1 MRRVERLSSILL
13 ERANP
18 CVTVMSMPASVKD
31 VAALAGVSSSTVSN
45 YLNHPH
51 VLGEASAERVRSAI
65 EQLGY
70 VPNESARQL
79 RAGSSKALAL
89 ILLDAWLP
97 YFHELSRGVEDV
109 AREGGW
115 SLFFSN
121 SNRDAALERRNIDM
135 FEAHRVQGI
144 VIYPL
149 DDVVPRLELLA
160 DRGIRSVVVG
170 PIRESATVGSIL
182 FDDVGGGRLAG
193 EHLLSLGRRRIL
205 FIGSPTVSQSEDR
218 RRGLRDAVAGSSA
231 TVDEQDVAH
240 LATEDGLEVGARIAA
255 LPASE
260 RPDAIFAANDMVA
273 IGVLTQLL
281 RHGIRVPEDVA
292 LVGFDDV
299 AQAHQTVVPLTS
311 VRQPGYEIGRAAGAA
326 LLRQLADPA
335 APLPEPTPF
344 AAELVVRESTVGR

>member
-1 MRRVERLSSILL
+1 
-13 ERANP
+13 
-18 CVTVMSMPASVKD
+18 MPASVKD

-51 VLGEASAERVRSAI
+51 VLGEHSARRVREAI

-109 AREGGW
+109 ARDGGW

-121 SNRDAALERRNIDM
+121 SGRDADLERRNIDM

-149 DDVVPRLELLA
+149 DDVVGRLEQLA

-170 PIRESATVGSIL
+170 PIRESSAVGSIL
-182 FDDVGGGRLAG
+182 FDDRGGGRLAG
-193 EHLLSLGRRRIL
+193 EHLLALGRRRIL
-205 FIGSPTVSQSEDR
+205 FLGSPTVSQSEDR
-218 RRGLRDAVAGSSA
+218 RRGLLDAVADDAASV
-231 TVDEQDVAH
+231 TVEDVAH
-240 LATEDGLEVGARIAA
+240 LTTEDGLDAGARIVA
-255 LPASE
+255 LPPAD
-260 RPDAIFAANDMVA
+260 RPDAVFAANDMVA
-273 IGVLTQLL
+273 IGVMTQLL
-281 RHGIRVPEDVA
+281 RAGIRVPDDIA

-299 AQAHQTVVPLTS
+299 AHAHQSVVPLTS

-326 LLRQLADPA
+326 LLAQLADPT

>member
-1 MRRVERLSSILL
+1 
-13 ERANP
+13 
-18 CVTVMSMPASVKD
+18 MPASVKD

-51 VLGEASAERVRSAI
+51 VLGESSRERVRDAI
-65 EQLGY
+65 AQLGY

-109 AREGGW
+109 TREGGW

-121 SNRDAALERRNIDM
+121 SNRDGAQERRNIDM

-144 VIYPL
+144 IIYPL
-149 DDVVPRLELLA
+149 DDVVPRLEQLA

-170 PIRESATVGSIL
+170 PIPASTKVASVL
-182 FDDVGGGRLAG
+182 FDDTGGGRLAG
-193 EHLLSLGRRRIL
+193 EHLLSIGRRRIL
-205 FIGSPTVSQSEDR
+205 FLGNPAVSQSNDR
-218 RRGLRDAVAGSSA
+218 LAGLRAAVADSTA
-231 TVDEQDVAH
+231 TVEVLDVPH
-240 LATEDGLEVGARIAA
+240 LATEDGMEVGARIAA
-255 LPASE
+255 LAPAD

-273 IGVLTQLL
+273 LGVLTQLM
-281 RHGIRVPEDVA
+281 RRGIRVPDDIA

-299 AQAHQTVVPLTS
+299 DQAHQSVVPLTS

-326 LLRQLADPA
+326 LLQQLADPA
-335 APLPEPTPF
+335 AAPPAMTPF
-344 AAELVVRESTVGR
+344 AAQLIVRESTVGR

>member
-1 MRRVERLSSILL
+1 
-13 ERANP
+13 
-18 CVTVMSMPASVKD
+18 MPASVKD

-51 VLGEASAERVRSAI
+51 VLGESSAAKVREAI
-65 EQLGY
+65 AQLGY

-121 SNRDAALERRNIDM
+121 SNRDADTERGNIDM

-149 DDVVPRLELLA
+149 EDVVPRLEQLA
-160 DRGIRSVVVG
+160 ARGIRSVVVG
-170 PIRESATVGSIL
+170 PIPDSPTVGSVL
-182 FDDVGGGRLAG
+182 FDDRGGGRLAG

-205 FIGSPTVSQSEDR
+205 FLGAPSVSQSNDR
-218 RRGLRDAVAGSSA
+218 LLGLRDAVTAAGA
-231 TVDEQDVAH
+231 TADVIDVPH
-240 LATEDGLEVGARIAA
+240 LTTEDGLDVGARIAEM
-255 LPASE
+255 PATE

-281 RHGIRVPEDVA
+281 RRGIRVPEEIA

-299 AQAHQTVVPLTS
+299 AQAHQSVVPLTS

-326 LLRQLADPA
+326 LIRQLTDPA
-335 APLPEPTPF
+335 AELPAPTPF

>member
-1 MRRVERLSSILL
+1 
-13 ERANP
+13 
-18 CVTVMSMPASVKD
+18 MPASVKD

-51 VLGEASAERVRSAI
+51 VLGESSAAKVREAI
-65 EQLGY
+65 AQLGY

-121 SNRDAALERRNIDM
+121 SNRDADTERGNIDM

-149 DDVVPRLELLA
+149 EDVVPRLEQLA

-170 PIRESATVGSIL
+170 PIPDSPTVGSVL
-182 FDDVGGGRLAG
+182 FDDRGGGRLAG

-205 FIGSPTVSQSEDR
+205 FLGAPSVSQSNDR
-218 RRGLRDAVAGSSA
+218 LLGLRDAVTAAGA
-231 TVDEQDVAH
+231 TADVIDVPH
-240 LATEDGLEVGARIAA
+240 LTTEDGLDIGARIAEM
-255 LPASE
+255 PATE

-281 RHGIRVPEDVA
+281 RRGIRVPEEIA

-299 AQAHQTVVPLTS
+299 AQAHQSVVPLTS

-326 LLRQLADPA
+326 LIRQLTDPTADLPA
-335 APLPEPTPF
+335 PTPF

>member
-1 MRRVERLSSILL
+1 
-13 ERANP
+13 
-18 CVTVMSMPASVKD
+18 MPASVKD

-51 VLGEASAERVRSAI
+51 VLGASSRERVRAAI
-65 EQLGY
+65 EQLGF

-97 YFHELSRGVEDV
+97 YFNELSRGVDEV
-109 AREGGW
+109 AREEGW

-121 SNRDAALERRNIDM
+121 SNRDAEQERRNIDM

-149 DDVVPRLELLA
+149 GDVVPRLERLA
-160 DRGIRSVVVG
+160 ASGIRSVVVG
-170 PIRESATVGSIL
+170 PIPESPTVASVL
-182 FDDVGGGRLAG
+182 FDDRGGGRLAG

-205 FIGSPTVSQSEDR
+205 FLGNPAVSQSNDR
-218 RRGLRDAVAGSSA
+218 LAGLQDAVAGSDA
-231 TVDEQDVAH
+231 TITVVDVPH
-240 LATEDGLEVGARIAA
+240 LATEDGLQAGERIIA
-255 LPASE
+255 LPAAD
-260 RPDAIFAANDMVA
+260 RPDAVFAANDMVA
-273 IGVLTQLL
+273 LGVLTQLL
-281 RHGIRVPEDVA
+281 RHGIRVPEDIA

-299 AQAHQTVVPLTS
+299 AQAHQAVVPLTS

-326 LLRQLADPA
+326 LLQQLADPT
-335 APLPEPTPF
+335 APPPATTPF
-344 AAELVVRESTVGR
+344 AAELVFRESTVGR

>member
-1 MRRVERLSSILL
+1 
-13 ERANP
+13 
-18 CVTVMSMPASVKD
+18 MPASVKD

-51 VLGEASAERVRSAI
+51 VLGSASAERVRAAI
-65 EQLGY
+65 EELGY

-79 RAGSSKALAL
+79 RAGSSRALAL

-121 SNRDAALERRNIDM
+121 SGRDADLERRNIDM

-149 DDVVPRLELLA
+149 GDVVSRLEQLA
-160 DRGIRSVVVG
+160 ERGIRSVVVG
-170 PIRESATVGSIL
+170 PIPASDSVGSIL
-182 FDDVGGGRLAG
+182 FDDRGGGRLAG
-193 EHLLSLGRRRIL
+193 EHLLSIGRRRIL
-205 FIGSPTVSQSEDR
+205 FLGSPSVSQSNDR
-218 RRGLRDAVAGSSA
+218 LQGLREAVAGSDA
-231 TVDEQDVAH
+231 VVEVRDVAH
-240 LATEDGLEVGARIAA
+240 LTTEGGLEAGEHLVA
-255 LPASE
+255 LPAAD
-260 RPDAIFAANDMVA
+260 RPDAVFAANDMVA
-273 IGVLTQLL
+273 IGVMTQLL
-281 RHGIRVPEDVA
+281 RHGIRVPDEIA

-299 AQAHQTVVPLTS
+299 AQAHQSVVPLTS

-326 LLRQLADPA
+326 LLRQLTDPT

-344 AAELVVRESTVGR
+344 AAELIVRESTVGR

>member
-1 MRRVERLSSILL
+1 
-13 ERANP
+13 
-18 CVTVMSMPASVKD
+18 MPASVKD

-51 VLGEASAERVRSAI
+51 VLGASSRERVREAI
-65 EQLGY
+65 EQLGF

-97 YFHELSRGVEDV
+97 YFNELSRGVEDV
-109 AREGGW
+109 TREGGW

-121 SNRDAALERRNIDM
+121 SNRDAAQERRNIDM

-149 DDVVPRLELLA
+149 GDVVPRLESLA
-160 DRGIRSVVVG
+160 ERGIRSVVVG
-170 PIRESATVGSIL
+170 PIRESPSVASIL
-182 FDDVGGGRLAG
+182 FDDRGGGRLAG

-205 FIGSPTVSQSEDR
+205 FLGNPTVSQSNDR
-218 RRGLRDAVAGSSA
+218 LAGLQDALAGSPA
-231 TVDEQDVAH
+231 TLTVVEVPH
-240 LATEDGLEVGARIAA
+240 LATEEGLRAAERIIAQPAA
-255 LPASE
+255 E
-260 RPDAIFAANDMVA
+260 RPDAVFAANDMVA
-273 IGVLTQLL
+273 LGVLTQLM
-281 RHGIRVPEDVA
+281 RHGIRVPEEIA

-299 AQAHQTVVPLTS
+299 DQAHQSVVPLTS

-326 LLRQLADPA
+326 LLQQLADPT
-335 APLPEPTPF
+335 APPPATTPF
-344 AAELVVRESTVGR
+344 PAELIVRESTIGR

>member
-1 MRRVERLSSILL
+1 
-13 ERANP
+13 
-18 CVTVMSMPASVKD
+18 MPASVKD

-51 VLGEASAERVRSAI
+51 VLGESSRERVREAI
-65 EQLGY
+65 AQLGY

-109 AREGGW
+109 TREGGW

-121 SNRDAALERRNIDM
+121 SNRDGAQERRNIDM

-144 VIYPL
+144 IIYPL
-149 DDVVPRLELLA
+149 DDVVPRLEQLA

-170 PIRESATVGSIL
+170 PIPASTKVASVL
-182 FDDVGGGRLAG
+182 FDDTGGGRLAG
-193 EHLLSLGRRRIL
+193 EHLLSIGRRRIL
-205 FIGSPTVSQSEDR
+205 FLGNPAVSQSNDR
-218 RRGLRDAVAGSSA
+218 LAGLRAAVADSTA
-231 TVDEQDVAH
+231 TVEVLDVPH
-240 LATEDGLEVGARIAA
+240 LATEDGMEAGARIAA
-255 LPASE
+255 LPPAD

-273 IGVLTQLL
+273 LGVLTQLM
-281 RHGIRVPEDVA
+281 RHGIRVPDDIA

-299 AQAHQTVVPLTS
+299 DQAHQSVVPLTS

-326 LLRQLADPA
+326 LLQQLADPDSPPPA
-335 APLPEPTPF
+335 MTPF
-344 AAELVVRESTVGR
+344 SAELIVRESTVGR

>member
-1 MRRVERLSSILL
+1 
-13 ERANP
+13 
-18 CVTVMSMPASVKD
+18 MPASVKD

-51 VLGEASAERVRSAI
+51 VLGDSSRERVRDAI
-65 EQLGY
+65 ERLGY

-109 AREGGW
+109 TREGGW

-121 SNRDAALERRNIDM
+121 SNRDGAQERRNIDM

-144 VIYPL
+144 IIYPL
-149 DDVVPRLELLA
+149 DDVVPRLEQLA

-170 PIRESATVGSIL
+170 PIPASTKVASVL
-182 FDDVGGGRLAG
+182 FDDTGGGRLAG
-193 EHLLSLGRRRIL
+193 EHLLSIGRRRIL
-205 FIGSPTVSQSEDR
+205 FLGNPAVSQSNDR
-218 RRGLRDAVAGSSA
+218 LAGLRAAVADSTA
-231 TVDEQDVAH
+231 TVEVLDVPH
-240 LATEDGLEVGARIAA
+240 LATEDGMEAGARIAA
-255 LPASE
+255 LAPAD

-273 IGVLTQLL
+273 LGVLTQLV
-281 RHGIRVPEDVA
+281 RHGIRVPDDIA

-299 AQAHQTVVPLTS
+299 DQAHQSVVPLTS

-326 LLRQLADPA
+326 LLQQLADPA
-335 APLPEPTPF
+335 AAPPAMTPF
-344 AAELVVRESTVGR
+344 AAELIVRESTVGR

>member
-1 MRRVERLSSILL
+1 
-13 ERANP
+13 
-18 CVTVMSMPASVKD
+18 MPASVKD

-51 VLGEASAERVRSAI
+51 VLGEASRERVRAAI
-65 EQLGY
+65 AQLGY

-97 YFHELSRGVEDV
+97 YFHDLSRGVEDV
-109 AREGGW
+109 TREGGW

-121 SNRDAALERRNIDM
+121 SNRDSAQERRNIEM

-149 DDVVPRLELLA
+149 DDVVPQLERLA

-170 PIRESATVGSIL
+170 PIQPSSKVASVL

-193 EHLLSLGRRRIL
+193 EHLLSIGRRRIVFL
-205 FIGSPTVSQSEDR
+205 GSPTVSQSNDR
-218 RRGLRDAVAGSSA
+218 LQGLREAVAGSDASI
-231 TVDEQDVAH
+231 TVLDVPH
-240 LATEDGLEVGARIAA
+240 LITEDGLRVAEQIVAMA
-255 LPASE
+255 PE
-260 RPDAIFAANDMVA
+260 DRPDAVFAANDMVA
-273 IGVLTQLL
+273 IGALTQFL
-281 RHGIRVPEDVA
+281 RHGIRVPEDIA

-299 AQAHQTVVPLTS
+299 DQAHQGVVPLTS
-311 VRQPGYEIGRAAGAA
+311 VRQPGYAIGRAAGAA
-326 LLRQLADPA
+326 LLQQLADPM
-335 APLPEPTPF
+335 APPPAPTPF
-344 AAELVVRESTVGR
+344 SAELVVRESTVGR

>member
-1 MRRVERLSSILL
+1 
-13 ERANP
+13 
-18 CVTVMSMPASVKD
+18 MPASVKD

-51 VLGEASAERVRSAI
+51 VLGEASRERVRAAI
-65 EQLGY
+65 AQLGY

-97 YFHELSRGVEDV
+97 YFHDLSRGVEDV
-109 AREGGW
+109 TREGGW

-121 SNRDAALERRNIDM
+121 SNRDSAQERRNIEM

-149 DDVVPRLELLA
+149 DDVVPQLERLA

-170 PIRESATVGSIL
+170 PIRPSSKVASVL

-193 EHLLSLGRRRIL
+193 EHLLSIGRRRIVFL
-205 FIGSPTVSQSEDR
+205 GSPTVSQSNDR
-218 RRGLRDAVAGSSA
+218 LQGLREAVAGSHASI
-231 TVDEQDVAH
+231 TVLDVPH
-240 LATEDGLEVGARIAA
+240 LITEDGLRVAEQIVAMA
-255 LPASE
+255 PE
-260 RPDAIFAANDMVA
+260 DRPDAVFAANDMVA
-273 IGVLTQLL
+273 VGVLTQFL
-281 RHGIRVPEDVA
+281 RHGIRVPEDIA

-299 AQAHQTVVPLTS
+299 DQAHQGVVPLTS
-311 VRQPGYEIGRAAGAA
+311 VRQPGYAIGRAAGAA
-326 LLRQLADPA
+326 LLQQLADPA
-335 APLPEPTPF
+335 APPPAPTPF
-344 AAELVVRESTVGR
+344 SAELVVRESTVGR

>member
-1 MRRVERLSSILL
+1 
-13 ERANP
+13 
-18 CVTVMSMPASVKD
+18 MPASVKD

-51 VLGEASAERVRSAI
+51 VLGAASRERVRAAI

-97 YFHELSRGVEDV
+97 YFNELSRGVDDV

-121 SNRDAALERRNIDM
+121 SNRDSAQESRNIDM

-149 DDVVPRLELLA
+149 GDVVPRLEQLA
-160 DRGIRSVVVG
+160 QRGIRSVVVG
-170 PIRESATVGSIL
+170 PIRDSPTVASVL
-182 FDDVGGGRLAG
+182 FDDRGGGRLAG

-205 FIGSPTVSQSEDR
+205 FLGSAAVDQSNDR
-218 RRGLRDAVAGSSA
+218 LAGIQDAVADTDA
-231 TVDEQDVAH
+231 TITVTDVAH
-240 LATEDGLEVGARIAA
+240 LATEDGLRAAEQIIA
-255 LPASE
+255 LPEAE
-260 RPDAIFAANDMVA
+260 RPDAVFAANDLVA
-273 IGVLTQLL
+273 LGVLTQLL
-281 RHGIRVPEDVA
+281 RHGIRVPEEIA

-299 AQAHQTVVPLTS
+299 DQAHQGVVPLTS
-311 VRQPGYEIGRAAGAA
+311 VRQPGYAIGRAAGAA
-326 LLRQLADPA
+326 LLQQLADPTGPPPA
-335 APLPEPTPF
+335 TTPF
-344 AAELVVRESTVGR
+344 PAELIVRESTVGR

>member
-1 MRRVERLSSILL
+1 
-13 ERANP
+13 
-18 CVTVMSMPASVKD
+18 MPASVKD

-51 VLGEASAERVRSAI
+51 VLGASSRERVQAAI
-65 EQLGY
+65 ERLGF

-109 AREGGW
+109 TREGGW

-121 SNRDAALERRNIDM
+121 SNRDDAQERRNIDM

-149 DDVVPRLELLA
+149 GDVVPRLERLA
-160 DRGIRSVVVG
+160 RSGIRSVVVG
-170 PIRESATVGSIL
+170 PIRESATVASVL
-182 FDDVGGGRLAG
+182 FDDRAGGRLAG
-193 EHLLSLGRRRIL
+193 EHLLSLGRSRIL
-205 FIGSPTVSQSEDR
+205 FVGSPTVSQSNDR
-218 RRGLRDAVAGSSA
+218 LAGIEDAVAGSPA
-231 TVDEQDVAH
+231 VLTVMDVPY
-240 LATEDGLEVGARIAA
+240 LATEEGLKVGERIVA
-255 LPASE
+255 LPTAE

-273 IGVLTQLL
+273 LGVLTQLI
-281 RHGIRVPEDVA
+281 RHGILVPGDIA
-292 LVGFDDV
+292 IVGFDDV
-299 AQAHQTVVPLTS
+299 DQAHQSVVPLTS

-326 LLRQLADPA
+326 LLQQLADPT
-335 APLPEPTPF
+335 APPPATAPF
-344 AAELVVRESTVGR
+344 PAELIVRESTMGR

>member
-1 MRRVERLSSILL
+1 
-13 ERANP
+13 
-18 CVTVMSMPASVKD
+18 MPASVKD

-51 VLGEASAERVRSAI
+51 VLGAASRERVQAAI
-65 EQLGY
+65 EQLGF

-109 AREGGW
+109 TREGGW

-121 SNRDAALERRNIDM
+121 SNRDDAQERRNIEM

-149 DDVVPRLELLA
+149 GDVVPRLERLA
-160 DRGIRSVVVG
+160 AHGIRSVVVG
-170 PIRESATVGSIL
+170 PIRESATVASVL
-182 FDDVGGGRLAG
+182 FDDHGGGRLAG
-193 EHLLSLGRRRIL
+193 EHLLSLGRRRIM
-205 FIGSPTVSQSEDR
+205 FFGSSTVSQSNDR
-218 RRGLRDAVAGSSA
+218 LAGLQDAVAGSPA
-231 TVDEQDVAH
+231 TITVIDVPH
-240 LATEDGLEVGARIAA
+240 LATEDGLHAAEQIIA
-255 LPASE
+255 LPAGE
-260 RPDAIFAANDMVA
+260 RPDAVFAANDMVA
-273 IGVLTQLL
+273 LGVLTQLL
-281 RHGIRVPEDVA
+281 RHGIRVPEEIA

-299 AQAHQTVVPLTS
+299 DQAHQSVVPLTS

-326 LLRQLADPA
+326 LLQQLADPA
-335 APLPEPTPF
+335 APPPATTPF
-344 AAELVVRESTVGR
+344 PAELVVRASTIGR